1 MISRYHFGYGKEK
14 NDAYEQ
20 LNVYRKARFY
30 LGYIGPPQGLRRVSG
45 GISGRADLIK
55 AAGLGVDVYRLNYSP
70 ETSEDFAYL
79 DRVLDLRDANGLRLF
94 LIPFDRKF
102 TKDGLTP
109 ISFTTKPV
117 PSPNDTKGGSRCIKI
132 SNEQDLACLDLV
144 NFEGPDGD
152 RPEHFVREDYLLARE
167 AMRAYYERRAGWGS
181 GG

>member
-1 MISRYHFGYGKEK
+1 MMPANSLTFTGRQDFIW
-14 NDAYEQ
+14 
-20 LNVYRKARFY
+20 
-30 LGYIGPPQGLRRVSG
+30 
-45 GISGRADLIK
+45 GISGHHKGYAAYPEEYLEEQIQK

-79 DRVLDLRDANGLRLF
+79 DRVLDLCDANGLRLF
-94 LIPFDRKF
+94 LILFDRKF

-109 ISFTTKPV
+109 DQLYDKTRAVSERY
-117 PSPNDTKGGSRCIKI
+117 KGRIPLYQI

-167 AMRAYYERRAGWGS
+167 AMRAIMKGVREDRKS
-181 GG
+181 VV

>member
-14 NDAYEQ
+14 NDACEQ

-30 LGYIGPPQGLRRVSG
+30 LGYIRPSQGLRRVSG
-45 GISGRADLIK
+45 GISGRADSK
-55 AAGLGVDVYRLNYSP
+55 GGRLGVDVYRLNYSP

-79 DRVLDLRDANGLRLF
+79 DRVLDLCDANGLRLF
-94 LIPFDRKF
+94 LILFDRKF

-109 ISFTTKPV
+109 DQLYDKTRAVSERY
-117 PSPNDTKGGSRCIKI
+117 KGRIPLYQI

-152 RPEHFVREDYLLARE
+152 RPEHFVREDYLLARRPC
-167 AMRAYYERRAGWGS
+167 ALL
-181 GG
+181 